1 MINRILNFSVR
12 QRMLVIIATAVLTG
26 FGVLAVKHIPIDAF
40 PDVTNVQVQVL
51 ATAGGMS
58 PPEVEKLV
66 TRPIEIQMGGLPRL
80 EEIRSVSK
88 IGLCA
93 ITIVFEDGVN
103 DYFARQLVSERLSS
117 ARENLPQ
124 GVDVELGPITT
135 GLGEIFQYTLVSKD
149 PKYDATELR
158 TIQDYIVRPI
168 LRTVPGVTD
177 VNSFGGLVKQYQ
189 VIVNPDRLTS
199 YNITLQQVF
208 EALEKNN
215 SNASGNFIEHKSEQY
230 VVRGIGLVNSLAD
243 IGNIIVATQSHTAI
257 YVRDLAEVKI
267 GAELRQGAVTANGQG
282 EAVAGIVMMLKGASG
297 RDVVEAVKA
306 KLPAIEKAL
315 PKGVQLVSFYD
326 RTDLVKKAIHTVTKA
341 LEEGAIFVLII
352 LIILLADWRSAIVVT
367 LILPLAALFAFIMMK
382 WYGLSANLMSLGGLA
397 IGIGMM
403 VDGAVV
409 MVENVHRH
417 LTEKPDEPHAHLHG
431 NKVET
436 VLYAAKEVGRPIVFG
451 IFIIIVVFLPLFTLQ
466 GFEGKMFSPLAFTIS
481 FALLGSLILSL
492 TFIPMLCTFFLKQEP
507 REHDAFHI
515 RWLKNL
521 YLKLLKP
528 CIAHP
533 WRIVSAAVLALIAS
547 FLLVPLIGTEF
558 LPSLDEGS
566 IAVQTFRIPSISLPQ
581 SLALQNKAEKILKQ
595 FPEVIDVVSKTG
607 RADIASDPMG
617 IELSDVIVTLKSREE
632 WTTTRSKDE
641 LVEKMREALAELPGV
656 ASSFSQ
662 PIALRVD
669 ELVSGVKSAIGI
681 KIFGDDLDVLKQKAD
696 VVARVLQTV
705 PGAADVNVEKVSG
718 LAYLQIEIDRE
729 KIARYGINVADVQN
743 VVEAAIG
750 GKEASK
756 VYEGM
761 KVFGLAVRF
770 PENARND
777 VEPIRNILIASPQG
791 ALIPLGQI
799 ANVYVKEGPAQISRE
814 MAQRRIVI
822 ECNVSGRDLGGFV
835 AEAKRKIDAAVKLP
849 PGYIMTWG
857 GQFENQQRAM
867 ARFAIVVPITI
878 GAIFLLLFSS
888 FNSVKQALLIIM
900 NIPFALIGGILAL
913 VIGQFNLSVSASVG
927 FIALFGV
934 AVLNGV
940 VMVSYFNELRREGMR
955 VEVAVLHGA
964 ILRLRPVLITASVAA
979 VGLVPMLFATGPG
992 SEIQKPLAAVVIGGL
1007 ISSTALT
1014 LFILP
1019 TLYNVFE
1026 RKGRPMPHPLPEPPG
1041 TTELYEPAGAIT

>member
-1 MINRILNFSVR
+1 VINRILEFSVR
-12 QRMLVIIATAVLTG
+12 QRMLVILAAVILTG
-26 FGVLAVKHIPIDAF
+26 FGILAVKQIPIDAF

-80 EEIRSVSK
+80 EQIRSVSK

-103 DYFARQLVSERLSS
+103 DYFARQLVSERLAS
-117 ARENLPQ
+117 ARENLPA

-135 GLGEIFQYTLVSKD
+135 GLGEIFQYTLVSND

-158 TIQDYIVRPI
+158 TVQDYIVRPL
-168 LRTVPGVTD
+168 LRSVPGVTD

-189 VIVNPDRLTS
+189 VIIKPERLTS
-199 YNITLQQVF
+199 FKVTLQQVF

-215 SNASGNFIEHKSEQY
+215 ANASGNYIEHQSEQF
-230 VVRGIGLVNSLAD
+230 VVRGLGLVKDTRD
-243 IGNIIVATQSHTAI
+243 IENIIVATQKHAPI
-257 YVRDLAEVKI
+257 YVRDVADVRV
-267 GAELRQGAVTANGQG
+267 GAELRQGAVTMNGKG

-297 RDVVEAVKA
+297 RDVVNAVKA

-315 PKGVQLVSFYD
+315 PNGVELVPFYD

-341 LEEGAIFVLII
+341 LLEGAIFVLAA
-352 LIILLADWRSAIVVT
+352 LIILLADIRSAIIVT
-367 LILPLAALFAFIMMK
+367 LVLPLAALFAFIMMK

-417 LTEKPDEPHAHLHG
+417 LTEKPDPGKLHHRHVG
-431 NKVET
+431 KVET

-451 IFIIIVVFLPLFTLQ
+451 IAIIIVVFLPLFTLQ

-492 TFIPMLCTFFLKQEP
+492 TLVPMLCTFFLKQVP
-507 REHDAFHI
+507 HEHYPFHI
-515 RWLKNL
+515 RWLKHV
-521 YLKLLKP
+521 YLVALRP
-528 CIAHP
+528 CIRRP
-533 WRIVSAAVLALIAS
+533 WHVVTAAVIALIAS
-547 FLLVPLIGTEF
+547 LLLVPLIGTEF

-566 IAVQTFRIPSISLPQ
+566 VAVQTFRIPSISLPQ
-581 SLALQNKAEKILKQ
+581 SLALQNEAEKILKQ
-595 FPEVIDVVSKTG
+595 FPEAIDVVSKTG

-617 IELSDVIVTLKSREE
+617 IELSDVIVTLKPREE
-632 WTTTRSKDE
+632 WTTTKSKEE
-641 LVEKMREALAELPGV
+641 LTEKMRDALAELPGV

-681 KIFGDDLDVLKQKAD
+681 KIFGDDLTVLKQKAD
-696 VVARVLQTV
+696 AVARILGTV
-705 PGAADVNVEKVSG
+705 RGAADINVEKVSG

-729 KIARYGINVADVQN
+729 KIARYGINVADIQN
-743 VVEAAIG
+743 VIEIAIG
-750 GKEASK
+750 GKQASK
-756 VYEGM
+756 VYEGL

-770 PENARND
+770 PESARND
-777 VEPIRNILIASPQG
+777 VEPIREILIPSPSG
-791 ALIPLGQI
+791 ALIPLGQL
-799 ANVYVKEGPAQISRE
+799 AKVEVSEGPAQISRE

-822 ECNVSGRDLGGFV
+822 ECNVTGRDIGSFV
-835 AEAKRKIDAAVKLP
+835 QEAKQKIDNAVRLP
-849 PGYIMTWG
+849 PGYLMTWG

-867 ARFAIVVPITI
+867 KRFAVVVPITI
-878 GAIFLLLFSS
+878 MSIFLLLFSS
-888 FNSVKQALLIIM
+888 FNSAKQALLIIM

-913 VIGQFNLSVSASVG
+913 LIGRFNLSVSASVG

-934 AVLNGV
+934 AVLNGI
-940 VMVSYFNELRREGMR
+940 VMVSYFNDLRREGLN
-955 VEVAVLHGA
+955 VELAVVKGA
-964 ILRLRPVLITASVAA
+964 ALRLRPVLITASVTAL
-979 VGLVPMLFATGPG
+979 GLIPMLFATGPG

-1007 ISSTALT
+1007 ISSTLLT

-1026 RKGRPMPHPLPEPPG
+1026 RKSRPVPHPLPEPPA
-1041 TTELYEPAGAIT
+1041 TTELVTA